1 MQKKG
6 SHDRRKN
13 AYDTGYANG
22 VKEGK
27 KLAETYL
34 QVTNDALQKRLGE
47 LLGEINTTATNQ
59 LIATQTAATLVIE
72 NQQLK
77 NLVADRERTIEE
89 QANEL
94 RTLSEFKT
102 RLQLVANSGPR
113 PLVGS
118 IPNFDSASRPTGPYF
133 RR

>member
-1 MQKKG
+1 MK
-6 SHDRRKN
+6 
-13 AYDTGYANG
+13 
-22 VKEGK
+22 
-27 KLAETYL
+27 
-34 QVTNDALQKRLGE
+34 
-47 LLGEINTTATNQ
+47 TTTNQ
-59 LIATQTAATLVIE
+59 LIATQTASTFVVE

-94 RTLSEFKT
+94 QNLREFKT

-118 IPNFDSASRPTGPYF
+118 VPNFDSASRPTGPYF
-133 RR
+133 HR